1 MILVLFGQYLLKKGL
16 VTNKDINEACSL
28 QRKHCQKI
36 GRKAREDGLL
46 SGSDIAK
53 ITREQG
59 ELGSKFGETAE
70 KLKLLTHEQV
80 SELLDKQKRE
90 YMLFGEALVL
100 SGVLSEAVVKRE
112 LKRFCEEREEFWKK
126 FFKIH

>member
-1 MILVLFGQYLLKKGL
+1 VLFGQYLLKKGL
-16 VTNKDINEACSL
+16 VTNKDINDACYL
-28 QRKHCQKI
+28 QRKRCQKI
-36 GRKAREDGLL
+36 GRKARETGLL
-46 SGSDIAK
+46 SDADIVR
-53 ITREQG
+53 ITRKQS

-90 YMLFGEALVL
+90 YMLFGEALIL
-100 SGVLSEAVVKRE
+100 SGVLSESIVKRE